1 VARLNAIAELAGQE
15 SDRDAEDAQAKE
27 LESAKAARS
36 AAEAR
41 LADSEAQRKDA
52 ERRLDLVLQSVK
64 REDNAESREH
74 LLRELQFAFLKA
86 PPTE

>member
-1 VARLNAIAELAGQE
+1 
-15 SDRDAEDAQAKE
+15 
-27 LESAKAARS
+27 
-36 AAEAR
+36 
-41 LADSEAQRKDA
+41 
-52 ERRLDLVLQSVK
+52 LQSVK